1 MTSPVTAPATSAA
14 HHRPTAALLR
24 ALATDRTAPPYP
36 ALRRIT
42 EELGA
47 GRPLLADQPRL
58 RDLLELTAAADPRLF
73 HVMFLHHC
81 MTVGPALDYGA
92 QPADVAALASGA
104 RIGAALMTELG
115 RGNSSA
121 AIRTEARLDRASG
134 DFVLHTPEPGAAKY
148 PVNAADPDTPRL
160 AVVSARLRIDEADHG
175 VFLFLVE
182 LRDARGTTPGV
193 TVRPH
198 PPTTLLPLDYATVR
212 FDRVRVPRHR
222 WLADGAA
229 LTADGRLHD
238 PAGGPDARTRRSL
251 GMSRFACGAV
261 TAGLAAA
268 ARAAV
273 ALALPHATRRITAE
287 RGGGERTAL
296 DHLDQQRLLFGAAA
310 DAYAATVL
318 ARRVTAAAWDVPA
331 GGGRGDGPAPEVMR
345 TLALTKV
352 AVSRLADRAV
362 ARCRSATGALGF
374 FSENRL
380 VDYQALTTAFQS
392 GCGDN
397 RMILLDAA
405 RSLAAADAPV
415 PPDAP
420 APAGEHGPASDEDG
434 LTPLF
439 HAHEGLLHGEL
450 TTGLAAA
457 AEDGSDPADAWDE
470 HSRPARAL
478 ATAHLTRTAAD
489 ALAAHATDDPVAA
502 ELLRAARLDRAVT
515 GSARYLLSGL
525 ATPDHVRT
533 WSAALDGVHRRLRHR
548 TDDVVALMDTPP
560 ELLDAPIAGPDYVTA
575 LTGG

>member
-1 MTSPVTAPATSAA
+1 MTAPLTAPVVTAPAGQ
-14 HHRPTAALLR
+14 RPTAALLR
-24 ALATDRTAPPYP
+24 ALAPDRTASPYP

-47 GRPLLADQPRL
+47 GRPLLAEQPRL

-115 RGNSSA
+115 RGNSTA
-121 AIRTEARLDRASG
+121 AIRTEARLDRTSG

-148 PVNAADPDTPRL
+148 PPNVADPDTPRL

-182 LRDARGTTPGV
+182 LRDTRGTAPGV
-193 TVRPH
+193 IIRPH

-222 WLADGAA
+222 WLADGAV
-229 LTADGRLHD
+229 LTTDGRLHD

-273 ALALPHATRRITAE
+273 ALALPHATRRTTAQ
-287 RGGGERTAL
+287 RGGGERSAL

-331 GGGRGDGPAPEVMR
+331 GGGRGSGPAPEVMR
-345 TLALTKV
+345 TIALSKV

-392 GCGDN
+392 ACGDN

-405 RSLAAADAPV
+405 RSLAADAAPE
-415 PPDAP
+415 P
-420 APAGEHGPASDEDG
+420 APGCGPAPDEDG

-439 HAHEGLLHGEL
+439 HAHEALLHQEL
-450 TTGLAAA
+450 TTRLAAA
-457 AEDGSDPADAWDE
+457 AAGTDPADAWDE
-470 HSRPARAL
+470 HSRLARAL

-489 ALAAHATDDPVAA
+489 ALATHATDDPLAA

-525 ATPDHVRT
+525 ATPDRIRT
-533 WSAALDGVHRRLRHR
+533 WSAALDDIHRRLRHR
-548 TDDVVALMDTPP
+548 AEEVVALMDTPP
-560 ELLDAPIAGPDYVTA
+560 ELIDAPIAGPDYISA
-575 LTGG
+575 LTSD